1 MLDTLNS
8 IVVYILYKH
17 APIVTKGACK
27 RPVPWIIHIFG
38 LRDVAHGRANKFEDK
53 ESMAQYRLLCNRRN
67 LLLLNV
73 INKHKLFVCYS
84 SKKIAS

>member
-1 MLDTLNS
+1 MLDALNS

-27 RPVPWIIHIFG
+27 RPVPWIINIFG
-38 LRDVAHGRANKFEDK
+38 LRDVSHGRANKLEDK
-53 ESMAQYRLLCNRRN
+53 ESMAPYRLLCNRRN

-73 INKHKLFVCYS
+73 INKHIFLCVIHL
-84 SKKIAS
+84 KK